1 MRSRPRATATHTEGH
16 AVRKTE
22 FRSYQT
28 YCITQVLKIVHSRAT
43 YRHAFALSAENMTA
57 DMTLGGV

>member
-16 AVRKTE
+16 GGRKTE
-22 FRSYQT
+22 VRSSQT
-28 YCITQVLKIVHSRAT
+28 DCITQGRKLVHSRAT